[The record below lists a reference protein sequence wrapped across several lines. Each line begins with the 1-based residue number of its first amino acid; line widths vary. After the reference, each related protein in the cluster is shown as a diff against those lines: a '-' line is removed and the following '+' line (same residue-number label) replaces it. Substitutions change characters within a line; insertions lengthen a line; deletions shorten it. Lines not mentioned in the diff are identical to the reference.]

1 MSEDLE
7 KTLQRFYEELSL
19 IDEKTHPI
27 GTKSWIHEVQLLQE
41 IFADVREK
49 FVTFKHANAIIPRSV
64 YDNKEVVETLKDLF
78 KCLLGEE
85 VVVVPKQKLKE
96 LSDRYHCG
104 TSKERFYVICGFLKE
119 LFKET

>member
-1 MSEDLE
+1 MSVEDLQ
-7 KTLQRFYEELSL
+7 KHMHQRPKIENCLSPEDKMHGVVFLEWVAEL
-19 IDEKTHPI
+19 DK
-27 GTKSWIHEVQLLQE
+27 
-41 IFADVREK
+41 K
-49 FVTFKHANAIIPRSV
+49 FVAFTHANAIIPRSV